1 MKSKTLYLIY
11 IFPILFLLSLA
22 ACDDMDDYSSDP
34 KHTLWFSQDTLRMDT
49 VLTGIPT
56 STRQLKVYNP
66 HKKALLIS
74 SIILADAGKAGF
86 RINVYGIW
94 VYHFTD
100 LQIPGYDSL

>member
-1 MKSKTLYLIY
+1 MKSKALYLIY

-66 HKKALLIS
+66 HKKALLPLFLPMPANPVS
-74 SIILADAGKAGF
+74 VSMWMALGE
-86 RINVYGIW
+86 INSP
-94 VYHFTD
+94 T
-100 LQIPGYDSL
+100 

>member
-49 VLTGIPT
+49 VLT
-56 STRQLKVYNP
+56 
-66 HKKALLIS
+66 
-74 SIILADAGKAGF
+74 
-86 RINVYGIW
+86 
-94 VYHFTD
+94 
-100 LQIPGYDSL
+100 

>member
-1 MKSKTLYLIY
+1 MKSKALYLIY

-74 SIILADAGKAGF
+74 SIILADAGKSGF
-86 RINVYGIW
+86 RINVDGIRG
-94 VYHFTD
+94 D
-100 LQIPGYDSL
+100 QIGRASCRERV

>member
-1 MKSKTLYLIY
+1 MKSKALYLIY

-56 STRQLKVYNP
+56 STRQLKS
-66 HKKALLIS
+66 LRS
-74 SIILADAGKAGF
+74 SGSLHDVTVTQPMQMAA
-86 RINVYGIW
+86 NV
-94 VYHFTD
+94 
-100 LQIPGYDSL
+100 QIDNIYFFIVV

>member
-1 MKSKTLYLIY
+1 MKSKALYLIY

-66 HKKALLIS
+66 HKKALLIPANPVS
-74 SIILADAGKAGF
+74 VSMWMALGE
-86 RINVYGIW
+86 INSP
-94 VYHFTD
+94 T
-100 LQIPGYDSL
+100 